1 MEQQIIKGELW
12 SRTQVKNNIL
22 AVWNATNE
30 SDKFDWY
37 QAANNYAHELANVSP
52 SNDGYHLDV
61 SRACG
66 VIAALSPMIHWNQN
80 KKLARELIEDA
91 RLLNVWVIAESMAC
105 LKSNARK
112 AAAILLSDGSD
123 DEILN
128 ILHGKKTS
136 AFYLNIK
143 YPEKAISM
151 TMDRHAISIAL
162 GRKITKGEEKYFQ
175 LTVAQYEFLVE
186 CYRWT
191 AAKLGI
197 NPLILQSAT
206 WVLWRR
212 EGRNIELPYYLPF

>member
-1 MEQQIIKGELW
+1 MEQQIIKDDVW

-22 AVWNATNE
+22 AVWNAT
-30 SDKFDWY
+30 SDVDRFDWY
-37 QAANNYAHELANVSP
+37 QAANHYAHELANVSP

-66 VIAALSPMIHWNQN
+66 VIAALSPMLHWNQN

-91 RLLNVWVIAESMAC
+91 KLLNIWAIVEDMKC
-105 LKSNARK
+105 LKANARK
-112 AAAILLSDGSD
+112 AGYILLSDGSD
-123 DEILN
+123 DAILS

-136 AFYLNIK
+136 AFYLNMR
-143 YPEKAISM
+143 YPDKAISM
-151 TMDRHAISIAL
+151 TMDRHAISIAF
-162 GRKITKGEEKYFQ
+162 GMKITKEDEKYFQ
-175 LTVAQYEFLVE
+175 LTAGQYKFLVE

-191 AAKLGI
+191 AAKLGV

-212 EGRNIELPYYLPF
+212 EGRNTELPYYLPF